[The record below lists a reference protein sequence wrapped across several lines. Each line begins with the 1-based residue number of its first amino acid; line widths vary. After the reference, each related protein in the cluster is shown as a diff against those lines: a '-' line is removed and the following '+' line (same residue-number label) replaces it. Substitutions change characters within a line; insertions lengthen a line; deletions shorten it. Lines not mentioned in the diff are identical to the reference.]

1 MFVYIFMFTLCNK
14 CSVTLEMCVCVNFSL
29 DSFRFSFLV
38 RMIFCFLVYTTFK
51 SETKHNPAK
60 ISRRVH
66 VESLNTRH
74 QKNEE
79 SPVDDE
85 IETKTCAAFI
95 GER

>member
-1 MFVYIFMFTLCNK
+1 MFTLCNK

-51 SETKHNPAK
+51 SETKHNKP
-60 ISRRVH
+60 
-66 VESLNTRH
+66 ESACRKPKYWAP
-74 QKNEE
+74 KNEE
-79 SPVDDE
+79 SPADDE